1 MTSQLKKKQRKE
13 MIRNYKPTADQI
25 AREVSNW
32 DNLVSGRAEYYDIL
46 TTEEALVEPEKK
58 QRPLINAISN

>member
-58 QRPLINAISN
+58 AEATN